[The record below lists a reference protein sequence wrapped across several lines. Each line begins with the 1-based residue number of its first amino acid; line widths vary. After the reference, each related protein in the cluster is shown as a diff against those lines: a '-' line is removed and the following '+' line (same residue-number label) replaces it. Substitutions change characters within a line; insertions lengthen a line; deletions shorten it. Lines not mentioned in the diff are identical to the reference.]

1 MRKLFFV
8 FAVAMLF
15 SNVALAQNLNRNQPV
30 WQQRSI
36 YRNILVVEGDG
47 HRCLT
52 FGRQSSRQSCIEIE
66 QPLKLVFG
74 YTQSIFA
81 AINELP
87 HVGRVLVIGVG
98 GGTLPMAI
106 REKYPSAMIDAV
118 ELDPEVINVAERY
131 FYFKPD
137 DHISVYAEDGRVFV
151 RKAKRRGWKYDAV
164 ILDAFD
170 KDYIPE
176 HMATAE
182 FLAQVKAVLDDHGIL
197 LANTFSGTSYQKYE
211 EATYQAVF
219 GNIYE
224 AVIPNGNLI
233 VRNRIILAGRS
244 AESVASRLPKSSL
257 VEKSR
262 ALVLTDKFSPVN
274 ALLTR

>member
-1 MRKLFFV
+1 
-8 FAVAMLF
+8 
-15 SNVALAQNLNRNQPV
+15 
-30 WQQRSI
+30 
-36 YRNILVVEGDG
+36 
-47 HRCLT
+47 
-52 FGRQSSRQSCIEIE
+52 
-66 QPLKLVFG
+66 
-74 YTQSIFA
+74 
-81 AINELP
+81 
-87 HVGRVLVIGVG
+87 
-98 GGTLPMAI
+98 
-106 REKYPSAMIDAV
+106 
-118 ELDPEVINVAERY
+118 
-131 FYFKPD
+131 
-137 DHISVYAEDGRVFV
+137 
-151 RKAKRRGWKYDAV
+151 
-164 ILDAFD
+164 
-170 KDYIPE
+170 
-176 HMATAE
+176 MATAE